1 MVFPCEPTNV
11 NLPFYLQG
19 VSTSQSQNIAPD
31 YVSTGVLTS
40 SDSGNR
46 VWSFQSQ
53 GTFTSDTAQLVLDYT
68 KAYDKCPVL
77 VTFSGPVNGTL
88 TVDDQLFS
96 PTKFISYSAS
106 EKVVTLTLR
115 VPKKVKR
122 CFPLKTTHT
131 YYFNV
136 SIQSFPTNQCTNCP
150 TPTGE
155 YKNTCGLC
163 SASVEKSSCSIS
175 CLCKN
180 NQGLSVPAD
189 FTYPCGSQP
198 DLYNCD
204 GTLQSNPC

>member
-96 PTKFISYSAS
+96 PTKFISYSIS
-106 EKVVTLTLR
+106 SSDKVLKLTLR
-115 VPKKVKR
+115 LPKKVKR
-122 CFPLKTTHT
+122 CFPRKTTHT

-136 SIQSFPTNQCTNCP
+136 SIKDCDCP
-150 TPTGE
+150 TPAGT
-155 YKNTCGLC
+155 YTQTCKNIQVSTTSDGDGCVITANCTNEQQEVTSTSYDYTCGDTPTL
-163 SASVEKSSCSIS
+163 
-175 CLCKN
+175 
-180 NQGLSVPAD
+180 Q
-189 FTYPCGSQP
+189 
-198 DLYNCD
+198 NCD
-204 GTLQSNPC
+204 GSLQLYCR